1 MTQSYRNSRTGFLTD
16 ILVDTTPIG
25 AIVPNLKTGQNSYD
39 HSFIKFNAT
48 NYPALTDTAGN
59 AYQFG
64 DDPAY
69 THEGYL
75 YCDGSEYNISDY
87 PALFEIIGNDYGGR
101 SSSGIDLTSG
111 GSGYTSV
118 PDVYIDPPPAGPL
131 TVQATAVAN
140 IDVQSGTVISIDVI
154 NGGVGYD
161 IDNPPRVIINSTSG
175 SSIYQSIGLESW
187 TSVHKAPILFTQA
200 LDDDAGGNNQATWMQ
215 AYVNAVQAIPAN
227 AAATLTTVNTG
238 GHSAFTSDATL
249 QAAIRSAVG
258 STNPS
263 GTITNAQFVITPS
276 DGQTHT
282 ISGTSYP
289 VMGKLY
295 VPVGLS
301 ESSVDVVV
309 VFHGTVSSGD
319 IQAASETALTQFLN
333 TNGLNVR
340 DKIIFS
346 AAYPQDHIPQSDQY
360 NLTGV
365 GTQQSDFL
373 MGDNL
378 PYARAAV
385 GWVKNSLNAYIAAQG
400 GSKTIGDVYLF
411 GHSQGGKLV
420 TKINTIDPGIAG
432 VVANAPGPI
441 QFDQTCTANPGN
453 YSCSKVSAIHG
464 VASGSGGGTGAT
476 AIARIGSNGSIQ
488 GINKNNVMEYW
499 GDPNMGT
506 FKVPD
511 TIAKKIVG
519 NSSVY
524 GSNSPNI
531 GNSTLGVGTTG
542 GAWYFDQN
550 QQDDYFSLGRITTTG
565 YDQVIETTGVDII
578 GNQTVTITM
587 RETKLNGVPQ
597 HNHSVYHS
605 IPGQSIYI
613 AESSGDRYLQDYRL
627 GSGRLTR
634 WFPTTGQVF
643 THKHGLLRQPNTDN
657 TVATYDVLD
666 YSGGA
671 GGNGTIKDPTVPVT
685 EQYYL
690 ASGEQGAGTYE
701 FQTYVPQPISLI
713 LTGASVIGGR
723 TINTGGTPIY
733 DFTDEWTFN
742 TPGGPYSINL
752 GNITG
757 GTPDN
762 LIIEAVGGGGSGA
775 AGTRGGNDGGNTIVK
790 VADGSKVWLTAEGGG
805 GGGATSGL
813 SGGAGGSGGTVSNAG
828 SENFPGFP
836 GIDGGPGTNGVE
848 GNGWPAVDYPNNP
861 NGGGY
866 GLQTV
871 YTPRGDSTAGINS
884 FVGGQSGT
892 YNESKSSDGSFNFS
906 SVGNPTSVT
915 FTIKGAKGGGA
926 RGGYSGASGGSLTVQ
941 LKTNQLATFKSYV
954 WSVELGNS
962 GSSGTSNGNSPP
974 AGGTA
979 SHSGNGG
986 RGGSGYNDADGGSG
1000 GAASLLKR
1008 GTLIVAGAGG
1018 GGGAGATGYDG
1029 GAGTN
1034 GSGPPVGLQ
1043 ATTSALGAG
1052 AGGTGGAYGC
1062 VGGGGGG
1069 GGGGVARNGLTF
1081 GGSGNGGASGG
1092 PGGGPGADGGHGGGG
1107 GGLSGV
1113 SSYRSDFF
1121 SSGNLGNHNGSG
1133 EASVSVSYNDDYW
1146 TPGGGGGG
1154 SAGAFQGSIE
1164 WSKLDDPGS
1173 IQVWV
1178 GSGGNG
1184 VSMGGSTT
1192 GTTSNGGDGYV
1203 RVGLGKIIGYEG
1215 GFTSTTVGDVI
1226 ASGSQDATVWD
1237 VNIYGNGDGTGSS
1250 GNFKL
1255 PTTQVPDVYIVGDGT
1270 GATATASVSGGR
1282 VNALNLTN
1290 AGGGFTEIP
1299 YVYVMNGAGSV
1310 AVGAATIDPAAGT
1323 IATFQLIP
1331 GTSQTYTNYVKF
1343 GGSSASNP
1351 TRFITTIPVNAEDG
1365 QYFSIKCCRGNGVNG
1380 GNVPEEVLRAYYRLE
1395 GTTTWVLL
1403 DTIVNP
1409 NATRN
1414 DPIIG
1419 NVPPISQAWD
1429 GTSGNTKWYTYSV
1442 ALPTQAR
1449 AQNVQFKIEQPRA
1462 SSNAANDNDQDTDH
1476 YGIAE
1481 FIIWNEKVTELVFV
1495 PSPGAISKPLVDSL
1509 SYTIQGETGPGITY
1523 SSGLGASDA
1532 TLTLK
1537 STTKIEPQG
1546 VIDPDYHI
1554 PMLHPYRL
1562 CKYLIKAF

>member
-16 ILVDTTPIG
+16 LLVDTTPIG

-69 THEGYL
+69 THDGYL
-75 YCDGSEYNISDY
+75 YCDGSEYNIADY
-87 PALFEIIGNDYGGR
+87 PALFQIIGNDYGGR
-101 SSSGIDLTSG
+101 SSSGIDVTNG

-118 PDVYIDPPPAGPL
+118 PNVTIDPPAGGIITL
-131 TVQATAVAN
+131 QATAQAN

-154 NGGVGYD
+154 VGGLGYD
-161 IDNPPRVIINSTSG
+161 PDNPPGV
-175 SSIYQSIGLESW
+175 
-187 TSVHKAPILFTQA
+187 
-200 LDDDAGGNNQATWMQ
+200 
-215 AYVNAVQAIPAN
+215 
-227 AAATLTTVNTG
+227 
-238 GHSAFTSDATL
+238 
-249 QAAIRSAVG
+249 
-258 STNPS
+258 
-263 GTITNAQFVITPS
+263 
-276 DGQTHT
+276 T
-282 ISGTSYP
+282 ISG
-289 VMGKLY
+289 
-295 VPVGLS
+295 
-301 ESSVDVVV
+301 
-309 VFHGTVSSGD
+309 
-319 IQAASETALTQFLN
+319 
-333 TNGLNVR
+333 
-340 DKIIFS
+340 
-346 AAYPQDHIPQSDQY
+346 
-360 NLTGV
+360 
-365 GTQQSDFL
+365 
-373 MGDNL
+373 
-378 PYARAAV
+378 
-385 GWVKNSLNAYIAAQG
+385 
-400 GSKTIGDVYLF
+400 
-411 GHSQGGKLV
+411 
-420 TKINTIDPGIAG
+420 
-432 VVANAPGPI
+432 
-441 QFDQTCTANPGN
+441 
-453 YSCSKVSAIHG
+453 
-464 VASGSGGGTGAT
+464 GGGNGAT
-476 AIARIGSNGSIQ
+476 AVVRIGRTSGSIQ
-488 GINKNNVMEYW
+488 GINKNNVMENW
-499 GDPNMGT
+499 GDPYMGT

-511 TIAKKIVG
+511 TVAKKIVG

-578 GNQTVTITM
+578 GSQTITVTM
-587 RETKLNGVPQ
+587 RENKLSGVPQ
-597 HNHSVYHS
+597 HNHTVYHS
-605 IPGQSIYI
+605 IPGQTIYI
-613 AESSGDRYLQDYRL
+613 SESSGDRYLQDYRD
-627 GSGRLTR
+627 GTGRLTR
-634 WFPTTGQVF
+634 WFPTMGQVL

-666 YSGGA
+666 YQGGA
-671 GGNGTIKDPTVPVT
+671 GGNGTIRDPTVP
-685 EQYYL
+685 ESDQYYL

-701 FQTYVPQPISLI
+701 FQTYIPNPISKTF
-713 LTGASVIGGR
+713 TGASVIGGR

-733 DFTDEWTFN
+733 DFTDEWTYT
-742 TPGGPYSINL
+742 TPGGPYTINL

-775 AGTRGGNDGGNTIVK
+775 AGTSAGNSGGNSVVK
-790 VADGSKVWLTAEGGG
+790 VGDGSKVWLTAEGGG

-813 SGGAGGSGGTVSNAG
+813 SGGSGGSGGTANNAG

-836 GIDGGPGTNGVE
+836 GVDGGPGINGVE
-848 GNGWPAVDYPNNP
+848 GNGWPALDYPNNP

-866 GLQTV
+866 GVPTV
-871 YTPRGDSTAGINS
+871 YTPLGDSSPGINV

-892 YNESKSSDGSFNFS
+892 YNQSLSSDGSFNLS
-906 SVGNPTSVT
+906 TVGNPTSAT
-915 FTIKGAKGGGA
+915 FVIAGA
-926 RGGYSGASGGSLTVQ
+926 RGGSARGGYNGARGGVVTVQVKSDQLATMKQYTWSVQLGGQGSAGNTSNSPPSGGS
-941 LKTNQLATFKSYV
+941 
-954 WSVELGNS
+954 
-962 GSSGTSNGNSPP
+962 
-974 AGGTA
+974 A
-979 SHSGNGG
+979 SHSG
-986 RGGSGYNDADGGSG
+986 RGGSGGEGHDDADGGSG
-1000 GAASLLKR
+1000 GAASLLLR
-1008 GTLIVAGAGG
+1008 GSLIVAGAGG
-1018 GGGAGATGYDG
+1018 GGGAGATGYDN
-1029 GAGTN
+1029 GAGVD

-1043 ATTSALGAG
+1043 AENGTALGAG
-1052 AGGTGGAYGC
+1052 AGGTGGEFKC

-1069 GGGGVARNGLTF
+1069 GGGGVARNGLSF

-1121 SSGNLGNHNGSG
+1121 SSGQLGTSG
-1133 EASVSVSYNDDYW
+1133 QNSSYASVSIDYNDDYW

-1164 WSKLDDPGS
+1164 WSKLDSPGS
-1173 IQVWV
+1173 VTVYV
-1178 GSGGNG
+1178 GAGGAGVGMSGQ
-1184 VSMGGSTT
+1184 TT
-1192 GTTSNGGDGYV
+1192 GTTDNGGDGYV

-1215 GFTSTTVGDVI
+1215 GFTSTTTGDVL
-1226 ASGSQDATVWD
+1226 AEGSQDANNWD
-1237 VNIYGNGDGTGSS
+1237 VNIYGNGDGTGSA

-1255 PTTQVPDVYIVGDGT
+1255 PASQVPDVYIVGDGN
-1270 GATATASVSGGR
+1270 GATATASTSNGR
-1282 VNALNLTN
+1282 VTALNLTN
-1290 AGGGFTEIP
+1290 NGGGYTEVP
-1299 YVYVMNGAGSV
+1299 YVYVMNGVGSV
-1310 AVGAATIDPAAGT
+1310 AVGAATIDPASGT
-1323 IATFQLIP
+1323 VSTLQLVP
-1331 GTSQTYTNYVKF
+1331 GTSQVYSHYVKF

-1351 TRFITTIPVNAEDG
+1351 TRFVVTVPFNTEDAH
-1365 QYFSIKCCRGNGVNG
+1365 YFSIKCCRGNGVNG

-1409 NATRN
+1409 NATRT

-1419 NVPPISQAWD
+1419 DVPAVSQAWD
-1429 GTSGNTKWYTYSV
+1429 GASGDTKWYTYSV
-1442 ALPTQAR
+1442 PLPQQAR
-1449 AQNVQFKIEQPRA
+1449 ANNTQFKIEQPRA
-1462 SSNAANDNDQDTDH
+1462 AASAANDNDQDTDH

-1481 FIIWNEKVTELVFV
+1481 FIVWNEKVTELVFV
-1495 PSPGAISKPLVDSL
+1495 ESPGAISKPLVDSL
-1509 SYTIQGETGPGITY
+1509 SYTIRGETGPGITY

>member
-1 MTQSYRNSRTGFLTD
+1 MSQSYRNSRTGFLTD

-48 NYPALTDTAGN
+48 NYPALTDTSGN
-59 AYQFG
+59 AYLFG

-75 YCDGSEYNISDY
+75 YCDGSVHNIADY
-87 PALFEIIGNDYGGR
+87 PALFEVIGNDYGGR

-118 PDVYIDPPPAGPL
+118 PSVDIDAPPAGAL
-131 TVQATAVAN
+131 TLQATAVAN
-140 IDVQSGTVISIDVI
+140 IDLQSGQVT
-154 NGGVGYD
+154 
-161 IDNPPRVIINSTSG
+161 
-175 SSIYQSIGLESW
+175 
-187 TSVHKAPILFTQA
+187 
-200 LDDDAGGNNQATWMQ
+200 
-215 AYVNAVQAIPAN
+215 
-227 AAATLTTVNTG
+227 
-238 GHSAFTSDATL
+238 
-249 QAAIRSAVG
+249 
-258 STNPS
+258 
-263 GTITNAQFVITPS
+263 
-276 DGQTHT
+276 
-282 ISGTSYP
+282 
-289 VMGKLY
+289 
-295 VPVGLS
+295 
-301 ESSVDVVV
+301 SVDVVV
-309 VFHGTVSSGD
+309 GGIGYDPDNPPNVTFSG
-319 IQAASETALTQFLN
+319 
-333 TNGLNVR
+333 
-340 DKIIFS
+340 
-346 AAYPQDHIPQSDQY
+346 
-360 NLTGV
+360 
-365 GTQQSDFL
+365 
-373 MGDNL
+373 
-378 PYARAAV
+378 
-385 GWVKNSLNAYIAAQG
+385 
-400 GSKTIGDVYLF
+400 
-411 GHSQGGKLV
+411 
-420 TKINTIDPGIAG
+420 
-432 VVANAPGPI
+432 
-441 QFDQTCTANPGN
+441 
-453 YSCSKVSAIHG
+453 
-464 VASGSGGGTGAT
+464 GGGTGAQ
-476 AIARIGSNGSIQ
+476 AVVRIGSDGSIE
-488 GINKNNVMEYW
+488 GINKFNVMENW
-499 GDPNMGT
+499 GDPNLGT
-506 FKVPD
+506 FAVPD
-511 TIAKKIVG
+511 TVAKKIVG

-597 HNHSVYHS
+597 HNHSAYHS
-605 IPGQSIYI
+605 VPGQTIYI
-613 AESSGDRYLQDYRL
+613 SESSGDRYLQDYRL

-634 WFPTTGQVF
+634 WFPSGGQVF

-666 YSGGA
+666 YQGGA
-671 GGNGTIKDPTVPVT
+671 GGSGTIKDPTVPES

-690 ASGEQGAGTYE
+690 ASGETGAGTYE
-701 FQTYVPQPISLI
+701 FQTYIPNPISKTF
-713 LTGASVIGGR
+713 TGASVIGGR

-775 AGTRGGNDGGNTIVK
+775 AGTAGGNSGGNTIVK
-790 VADGSKVWLTAEGGG
+790 IGDGSKVWLTASGGG

-813 SGGAGGSGGTVSNAG
+813 SGGAGGSGGTASNSG

-836 GIDGGPGTNGVE
+836 GVDGGRGTNGVQ
-848 GNGWPAVDYPNNP
+848 GNGFPANDYPSNP

-866 GLQTV
+866 GVPTV
-871 YTPRGDSTAGINS
+871 YTPLGDSTAGINV

-892 YNESKSSDGSFNFS
+892 YNQTLSSDGSFNFS
-906 SVGNPTSVT
+906 SVGNPTSAT
-915 FTIKGAKGGGA
+915 FVIAGAKGGNARGVYLGA
-926 RGGYSGASGGSLTVQ
+926 RGGVVTLQ
-941 LKTNQLATFKSYV
+941 LRSDQLATMKNYV
-954 WSVELGNS
+954 WSVQLGGKGVTGLTDNPTG
-962 GSSGTSNGNSPP
+962 GS
-974 AGGTA
+974 A
-979 SHSGNGG
+979 SHSG
-986 RGGSGYNDADGGSG
+986 RGGYGGEGHSDADGGGG
-1000 GAASLLKR
+1000 GASSILLR
-1008 GTLIVAGAGG
+1008 GSLIVAGAGG

-1029 GAGTN
+1029 GAGTT

-1043 ATTSALGAG
+1043 ATTGALGSG

-1069 GGGGVARNGLTF
+1069 GGGGVAVNGLTF

-1092 PGGGPGADGGHGGGG
+1092 PGGGPAGDGGHGGGG

-1113 SSYRSDFF
+1113 SSYRSDYF
-1121 SSGNLGNHNGSG
+1121 SSGSLGTSG
-1133 EASVSVSYNDDYW
+1133 QNDPYARVSVSYNDDYW

-1164 WSKLDDPGS
+1164 WSKLDTPSS

-1178 GSGGNG
+1178 GAGGTG

-1192 GTTSNGGDGYV
+1192 GTTSSGGNGYA

-1215 GFTSTTVGDVI
+1215 GFTSTTTGDVL
-1226 ASGSQDATVWD
+1226 SEGSQDANNWD
-1237 VNIYGNGDGTGSS
+1237 VNIYGNGDGTGSA

-1255 PTTQVPDVYIVGDGT
+1255 PENQVPDVYIVGDGT
-1270 GATATASVSGGR
+1270 GATATASISGGR
-1282 VNALNLTN
+1282 VSALNITN
-1290 AGGGFTEIP
+1290 NGGGYTEVP
-1299 YVYVMNGAGSV
+1299 HVYVMNGDGSV
-1310 AVGAATIDPAAGT
+1310 AVGAATIDPASGT
-1323 IATFQLIP
+1323 VSTLQLVP
-1331 GTSQTYTNYVKF
+1331 GTSQRYTNYVKF

-1351 TRFITTIPVNAEDG
+1351 TRFVVTVPMDTEDG
-1365 QYFSIKCCRGNGVNG
+1365 EYFSIKCCRGNGVNG
-1380 GNVPEEVLRAYYRLE
+1380 GNVPEEVLRAYYRLG

-1409 NATRN
+1409 NATRT

-1419 NVPPISQAWD
+1419 NVPAVSQAWD

-1442 ALPTQAR
+1442 ALPQQAR
-1449 AQNVQFKIEQPRA
+1449 AQNTQFKIEQPRA
-1462 SSNAANDNDQDTDH
+1462 TASAANDNDADTDH

-1481 FIIWNEKVTELVFV
+1481 FIVWNSKVSELVFV
-1495 PSPGAISKPLVDSL
+1495 ESPGAVSKPLVDSL